1 MENYVN
7 RQLSDKN
14 MEFGIMVVH
23 DLTNDISYDA
33 KLNRSKPA
41 NFWGKIVKLLWKNR
55 EKWEKICSIHI
66 FWYIGKIFCT
76 VVVHILNKDISYD
89 SKLNEST
96 N

>member
-33 KLNRSKPA
+33 KLNRSKTCQ
-41 NFWGKIVKLLWKNR
+41 FLG
-55 EKWEKICSIHI
+55 
-66 FWYIGKIFCT
+66 
-76 VVVHILNKDISYD
+76 
-89 SKLNEST
+89 
-96 N
+96 